1 MSAIRIDPRRK
12 HQIMEELVAY
22 VYEGTKERFDKAVSI
37 IAKRNSGLMPYA
49 GFLECFTHK
58 NVFYNCSGVSDANVP
73 PTFRRVALHND
84 LRVEMDRL
92 LKEQESIERTEKP
105 FVLSLFTRAMNISEC
120 IEDYKLMFPECMTDV
135 LKNYVTVIER
145 QLTDEQIQEFIR
157 NNEKALDLLRT
168 RKVLDL
174 ILT

>member
-1 MSAIRIDPRRK
+1 MAAIRIDPRRK
-12 HQIMEELVAY
+12 HQIMDELTNY
-22 VYEGTKERFDKAVSI
+22 VYEGTKERFNKAISD
-37 IAKRNSGLMPYA
+37 IAKRNCALTPYT
-49 GFLECFTHK
+49 GFLECFTYK
-58 NVFYNCSGVSDANVP
+58 GVFYNSTGLPDAHVP
-73 PTFRRVALHND
+73 PTFRRVVLHHE
-84 LRVEMDRL
+84 LRADMDKL
-92 LKEQESIERTEKP
+92 LKEQTGIHRDEKP
-105 FVLSLFTRAMNISEC
+105 FVLSLFTRAMNMSEC

-135 LKNYVTVIER
+135 LKNYVTSIER

>member
-1 MSAIRIDPRRK
+1 MASIRIDPRRK
-12 HQIMEELVAY
+12 HQIMEELTAY
-22 VYEGTKERFDKAVSI
+22 VYEGTKERFDKAVST
-37 IAKRNSGLMPYA
+37 IAKRNCAMSPYEA
-49 GFLECFTHK
+49 FIECFTYK
-58 NVFYNCSGVSDANVP
+58 GVFYNCTGLSDAHVP
-73 PTFRRVALHND
+73 STFRRTVLNKD
-84 LRVEMDRL
+84 LRADMDRL
-92 LKEQESIERTEKP
+92 LKEQASIERDEKP
-105 FVLSLFTRAMNISEC
+105 FVLSLFTRAMNMSEC

>member
-1 MSAIRIDPRRK
+1 MAAIRIDPRRK
-12 HQIMEELVAY
+12 HQIMEELAAY
-22 VYEGTKERFDKAVSI
+22 VYEGTKERFDKAVST
-37 IAKRNSGLMPYA
+37 IAKRNSALTPYA
-49 GFLECFTHK
+49 GFIECFTYK
-58 NVFYNCSGVSDANVP
+58 GVFYNCTGLSDAYVP
-73 PTFRRVALHND
+73 STFRRTALCHD
-84 LRVEMDRL
+84 LRADMDRL
-92 LKEQESIERTEKP
+92 LKEQASIERDEKP
-105 FVLSLFTRAMNISEC
+105 FVLSLFTRAMNMSEC